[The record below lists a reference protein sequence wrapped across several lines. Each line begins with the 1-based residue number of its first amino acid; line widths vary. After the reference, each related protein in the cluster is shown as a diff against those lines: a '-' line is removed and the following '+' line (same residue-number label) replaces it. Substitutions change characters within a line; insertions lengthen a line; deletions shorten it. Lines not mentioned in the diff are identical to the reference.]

1 MPNLPARDQQIVTM
15 HAAFICRVVELG
27 QNPAARTELE
37 SILKSAADNGWVD
50 LVGAVR
56 SILQGR
62 RDSGVLRGLD
72 EEDAAIAQA
81 ILRGLQD
88 PATLPAPDTKVD
100 STLAA
105 PGLAEMIRA
114 AGSGN
119 AEALQIVANLAEQMS
134 RAGGAMA
141 RLAAAIRPLINGER
155 DPAKLCNGMDPKTEQ
170 LLIAILE
177 ELGKSSLH

>member
-1 MPNLPARDQQIVTM
+1 MPNLPARKQQIIAM

-27 QNPAARTELE
+27 LNPAAKPELE
-37 SILKSAADNGWVD
+37 SILQSAAENGWVD

-56 SILQGR
+56 SILKGR
-62 RDSGVLRGLD
+62 RDSGILRGLD
-72 EEDAAIAQA
+72 EEDATIAQA
-81 ILRGLQD
+81 ILLGLQD
-88 PATLPAPDTKVD
+88 PTTLPDPNAKAD

-141 RLAAAIRPLINGER
+141 RLASVIRPLINGER
-155 DPAKLCNGMDPKTEQ
+155 DPDKLCKGMDPKTEQ
-170 LLIAILE
+170 LILAIIE
-177 ELGKSSLH
+177 ELGKSALH